1 MTNPGEGPR
10 PGPYRSRQGWLLG
23 VCRGLADYAGISAT
37 WVRLAAVALFLVTGF
52 WPTLLVYV
60 IGALLMKKAPAL
72 AFTSESDREFYD
84 SYAMNRR
91 RALARLQR
99 LHRSL
104 MRRIQRIE
112 SVVTGRDFDWDRRMR
127 QE

>member
-1 MTNPGEGPR
+1 LESAGGWPITRASRPR
-10 PGPYRSRQGWLLG
+10 GCAWPRS
-23 VCRGLADYAGISAT
+23 
-37 WVRLAAVALFLVTGF
+37 
-52 WPTLLVYV
+52 
-60 IGALLMKKAPAL
+60 LLMKKAPAL

-127 QE
+127 GE